1 MSYRIAEY
9 PQDKY
14 RFRIYDNTRR
24 LTWKQ
29 IQAEQGPDCVGVV
42 NLAYFGLTNF
52 SHQSAI
58 MIGGTW
64 GLKPKYHEYG
74 VLIDE
79 AGHLTVGAED
89 QAVYDYAIGCPPVDI
104 GGRR

>member
-1 MSYRIAEY
+1 MSYKIAEY

-14 RFRIYDNTRR
+14 RFRLYDNVKR

-42 NLAYFGLTNF
+42 NLAYFSLANY

-58 MIGGTW
+58 MFRRR
-64 GLKPKYHEYG
+64 
-74 VLIDE
+74 
-79 AGHLTVGAED
+79 VGSAT
-89 QAVYDYAIGCPPVDI
+89 
-104 GGRR
+104 